1 MYVVK
6 RPESLRAQAI
16 VQIRQAVVTGRFAP
30 LSMHSEQSIAAGMSI
45 SRTPVREAL
54 LQLASEGLVEFVA
67 QRGVRV
73 TELNADLLGNV
84 FQCRAA
90 IESYCAFIVAARPRK
105 DVLAALDVVLSR
117 QEDIIDAD
125 DHLRWVE
132 ANMEFHTILVRSAG
146 NALMDQTLAS
156 LASHSMRIG
165 YRMIAR
171 KQRMRESLAEH
182 RAIFEAIRR
191 RDQDRARALAAE
203 HLYVG
208 MLLINQMFSDLQNGA
223 RDAAPKGDDS

>member
-1 MYVVK
+1 MYAVK
-6 RPESLRAQAI
+6 RPESLRAQA
-16 VQIRQAVVTGRFAP
+16 VAQIRQAIVTGRLTP
-30 LSMHSEQSIAAGMSI
+30 GSMHSEQTIAAGMSI

-54 LQLASEGLVEFVA
+54 LHLASEGLVEFVP

-73 TELNADLLGNV
+73 TELNAEKLGDV
-84 FQCRAA
+84 FQVRTA
-90 IESYCAFIVAARPRK
+90 IESYCAFVLAGRPSK
-105 DVLAALDVVLSR
+105 NVLAALDVTLSR

-132 ANMEFHTILVRSAG
+132 ANMEFHTILVRSLE
-146 NALMDQTLAS
+146 NELMDKTLAS

-171 KQRMRESLAEH
+171 KERMRESLTEH

-203 HLYVG
+203 HLYVCT
-208 MLLINQMFSDLQNGA
+208 LLMNQMFSDLQGTA
-223 RDAAPKGDDS
+223 RARPKRDDA

>member
-6 RPESLRAQAI
+6 RPESLRTQAI
-16 VQIRQAVVTGRFAP
+16 VQIRQAIVTGQLAP
-30 LSMHSEQSIAAGMSI
+30 ASMHSEQSIAADMSI

-54 LQLASEGLVEFVA
+54 LHLASEGLVEFVP

-73 TELNADLLGNV
+73 TELNAEKLGDV
-84 FQCRAA
+84 FQVRTA
-90 IESYCAFIVAARPRK
+90 IESYCAFVLAGRPSK
-105 DVLAALDVVLSR
+105 NVLAALDVTLSR

-132 ANMEFHTILVRSAG
+132 ANMEFHTILVRSLE
-146 NALMDQTLAS
+146 NELMDKTLAS

-171 KQRMRESLAEH
+171 KERMRESLTEH

-203 HLYVG
+203 HLYVCT
-208 MLLINQMFSDLQNGA
+208 LLMNQMFSDLQGTA
-223 RDAAPKGDDS
+223 RARPKRDDA

>member
-16 VQIRQAVVTGRFAP
+16 VQIRQAVVIGRFPP
-30 LSMHSEQSIAAGMSI
+30 LSMHSEQSIAAAMSI

-54 LQLASEGLVEFVA
+54 LQLATEGLVEFVP

-73 TELNADLLGNV
+73 TELNAEHLGDV
-84 FQCRAA
+84 FQVRAA
-90 IESYCAFIVAARPRK
+90 IESYCASVVAARPRK
-105 DVLAALDVVLSR
+105 DVLVALDVALSR
-117 QEDIIDAD
+117 QEDILDAD

-132 ANMEFHTILVRSAG
+132 ADMEFHTILVRSAG
-146 NALMDQTLAS
+146 NPLMDKTLAS

-171 KQRMRESLAEH
+171 KERMREALAEH

-191 RDQDRARALAAE
+191 RDQDRARSLAAE
-203 HLYVG
+203 PLYVCP
-208 MLLINQMFSDLQNGA
+208 LLMNQIFSDLKNEA
-223 RDAAPKGDDS
+223 RISAPKPA

>member
-1 MYVVK
+1 
-6 RPESLRAQAI
+6 
-16 VQIRQAVVTGRFAP
+16 
-30 LSMHSEQSIAAGMSI
+30 MHSEQSIAAGMSI

-54 LQLASEGLVEFVA
+54 LQLATEGLVEFVP

-73 TELNADLLGNV
+73 TELNAEKLGDV
-84 FQCRAA
+84 FQVRTA
-90 IESYCAFIVAARPRK
+90 IESYCAFVLAARPRK
-105 DVLAALDVVLSR
+105 DILAALDVTLSR

-132 ANMEFHTILVRSAG
+132 ANMEFHTILVGSLE
-146 NALMDQTLAS
+146 NELMDKTLAS

-171 KQRMRESLAEH
+171 KERMRESLAEH

-191 RDQDRARALAAE
+191 RAQDRARALAAE
-203 HLYVG
+203 HLYVCT
-208 MLLINQMFSDLQNGA
+208 LLMNQMFSDLDSE
-223 RDAAPKGDDS
+223 RLRPKQDDS

>member
-6 RPESLRAQAI
+6 RPESLRTQAI
-16 VQIRQAVVTGRFAP
+16 VQIRQAIVTGALAP
-30 LSMHSEQSIAAGMSI
+30 RSMHSEQSIAAGMSI

-54 LQLASEGLVEFVA
+54 LQLATEGLVEFVP

-73 TELNADLLGNV
+73 TELNAEKLGDV
-84 FQCRAA
+84 FQVRTA
-90 IESYCAFIVAARPRK
+90 IESYCAFVLAARPRK
-105 DVLAALDVVLSR
+105 DILAALDVTLSR

-132 ANMEFHTILVRSAG
+132 ANMEFHTILVGSLE
-146 NALMDQTLAS
+146 NELMDKTLAS

-171 KQRMRESLAEH
+171 KERMRESLAEH

-203 HLYVG
+203 HLYVCT
-208 MLLINQMFSDLQNGA
+208 LLMNQMFSDLDSE
-223 RDAAPKGDDS
+223 RPRPKQDDS

>member
-6 RPESLRAQAI
+6 RPESLRTQAI
-16 VQIRQAVVTGRFAP
+16 VQIRQAIVTGALAP
-30 LSMHSEQSIAAGMSI
+30 RSMHSEQSIAAGMSI

-54 LQLASEGLVEFVA
+54 LQLATEGLVEFVP

-73 TELNADLLGNV
+73 TELNAEKLGDV
-84 FQCRAA
+84 FQVRTA
-90 IESYCAFIVAARPRK
+90 IESYCAFVLAARPRK
-105 DVLAALDVVLSR
+105 DILAALDVTLSR

-132 ANMEFHTILVRSAG
+132 ANMEFHTILVGSLE
-146 NALMDQTLAS
+146 NELMDKTLAS

-171 KQRMRESLAEH
+171 KERMRESLAEH
-182 RAIFEAIRR
+182 RSIFEAIRR

-203 HLYVG
+203 HLYVCT
-208 MLLINQMFSDLQNGA
+208 LLMNQMFSDLDSE
-223 RDAAPKGDDS
+223 RPRPKQDDS